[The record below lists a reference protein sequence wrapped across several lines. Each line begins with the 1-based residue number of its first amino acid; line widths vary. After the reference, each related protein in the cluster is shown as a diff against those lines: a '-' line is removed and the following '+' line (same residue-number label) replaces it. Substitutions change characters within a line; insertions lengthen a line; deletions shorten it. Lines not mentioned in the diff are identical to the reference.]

1 MNPRKISAS
10 SAWERE
16 RAKRI
21 GNSSWKISLQLHSK
35 IDASGVH
42 SLEILSQ
49 TPKMDL
55 KKNQRR
61 GTVTGLD

>member
-35 IDASGVH
+35 INASGVH

-49 TPKMDL
+49 TLKMDI
-55 KKNQRR
+55 KKKSKKRDSDR
-61 GTVTGLD
+61 P

>member
-21 GNSSWKISLQLHSK
+21 GNSSWKISLQLHNK
-35 IDASGVH
+35 INASGIR

-49 TPKMDL
+49 TLKMDI
-55 KKNQRR
+55 KKKSKKRDSDR
-61 GTVTGLD
+61 P